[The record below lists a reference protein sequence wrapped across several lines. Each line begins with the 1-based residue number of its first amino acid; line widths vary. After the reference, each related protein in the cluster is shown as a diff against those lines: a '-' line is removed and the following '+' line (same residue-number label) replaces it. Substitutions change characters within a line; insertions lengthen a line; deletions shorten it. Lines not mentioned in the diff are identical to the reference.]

1 MNHEQVAK
9 KLEESLEIENDLM
22 RNYLQ
27 IAEKIHDNEN
37 LKDRLQNFAEGNA
50 KRTQQLKDELKTFK
64 H

>member
-1 MNHEQVAK
+1 MNHQQIAK

-27 IAEKIHDNEN
+27 VAEKIHDNET

-50 KRTQQLKDELKTFK
+50 KRTQQLKDELKTLK